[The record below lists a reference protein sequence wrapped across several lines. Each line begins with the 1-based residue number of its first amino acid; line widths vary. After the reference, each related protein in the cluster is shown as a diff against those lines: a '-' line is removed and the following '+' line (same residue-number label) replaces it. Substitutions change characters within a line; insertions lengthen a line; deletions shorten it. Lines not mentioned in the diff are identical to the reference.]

1 MKDAILV
8 KHMGF
13 SKENPL
19 LSDND
24 IFFLVLMFLVKGKC
38 QLIKNTHI
46 TLPRN

>member
-8 KHMGF
+8 KHTGF

-24 IFFLVLMFLVKGKC
+24 NFSWSLCSLLKENV
-38 QLIKNTHI
+38 N
-46 TLPRN
+46 